1 MTRKLIRFAAVF
13 TAILFCGAAIH
24 QANAKTLA
32 APAADSIVGKDKVF
46 TTSGDED
53 TFASIGAA
61 TDMGF
66 VALRAANPDINP
78 WAIDSNSDV
87 ILPGAVIIPGDIPH
101 NGIVINIGE
110 MRLYDFTQSAT
121 APEVYAIGI
130 GRDGLTTPVGDY
142 HIGRKTKDPTWYPT
156 PRMLAEDPALKP
168 AVPPGPDNPLG
179 KYAMYLEG
187 TQYRIHGTDKV
198 WSLGRRA
205 SSGCI
210 RLYAPQI
217 EELFHHASVNTQ
229 VHIISR
235 PIKVAVKDGAVYLEA
250 HPDED
255 MADAYENDYAM
266 DFKVPPGTMKMIMT
280 TAGDLRGRLDW
291 NKVRDVLLLR
301 PGYPVRISG

>member
-1 MTRKLIRFAAVF
+1 LLSVF
-13 TAILFCGAAIH
+13 LYIGGAH
-24 QANAKTLA
+24 
-32 APAADSIVGKDKVF
+32 AADNTIVGTDRIF
-46 TTSGDED
+46 TTSGDDD
-53 TFASIGAA
+53 TMASIGEA
-61 TDMGF
+61 TDTGF
-66 VALRAANPDINP
+66 VALRAANPNLNP

-87 ILPGAVIIPGDIPH
+87 ILPGAVIIPDNIPH

-110 MRLYDFTQSAT
+110 MRLYDFTQST
-121 APEVYAIGI
+121 TTPNVYTIGV
-130 GRDGLTTPVGDY
+130 GREGLTTPVGNY
-142 HIGRKTKDPTWYPT
+142 HIGRKAANPTWYPT
-156 PRMLAEDPALKP
+156 PRMLAEDPTLKP

-187 TQYRIHGTDKV
+187 TQYRIHGTDKP

-217 EELFHHASVNTQ
+217 DALFHHATVGTQ
-229 VHIISR
+229 VHIISE

-266 DFKVPPGTMKMIMT
+266 DFKIPPGTLKKILNT
-280 TAGDLRGRLDW
+280 SGDLRGKLDW
-291 NKVRDVLLLR
+291 TKVRNVLLLR
-301 PGYPVRISG
+301 PGYPVKISS